1 MSDDEIYEYLGQT
14 FEWDAAKARKNFMRH
29 RVMFT
34 EAATVFFDDDVVY
47 YKDEEHSEGEQRYI
61 VIGHSERDRRLFVV
75 HVLRGENVRIISAR
89 AATPRERSEYES
101 ELGR

>member
-34 EAATVFFDDDVVY
+34 EAATVFFDADVVY
-47 YKDEEHSEGEQRYI
+47 YEDEAHSEGEQRYI
-61 VIGHSERDRRLFVV
+61 VVGHSKRDRQLFVV
-75 HVLRGENVRIISAR
+75 HMYRGEHVRIISAR

>member
-1 MSDDEIYEYLGQT
+1 MTNDEIYEYLGQT
-14 FEWDAAKARKNFMRH
+14 FEWNVAKARKNYMRH

-34 EAATVFFDDDVVY
+34 EAATVFFDKGVIY
-47 YKDEEHSEGEQRYI
+47 YEDEEHSGEEQRYI
-61 VIGHSERDRRLFVV
+61 VIGYSKRDRRLFVV
-75 HVLRGENVRIISAR
+75 HVIWGERVRIISAR